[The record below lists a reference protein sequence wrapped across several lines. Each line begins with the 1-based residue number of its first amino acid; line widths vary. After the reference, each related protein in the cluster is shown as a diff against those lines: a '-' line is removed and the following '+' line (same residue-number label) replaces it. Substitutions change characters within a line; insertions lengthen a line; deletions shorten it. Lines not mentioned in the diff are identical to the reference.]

1 MASNEEYLDN
11 LLKNITAETEP
22 EPSAVLPEEGREDF
36 QKDIVPAQTDVDELD
51 MSDMDALLGAIA
63 DQDEADA
70 PALQDVMQM
79 SEDDIERMLEAS
91 QNVSPNQSNGDDVPD
106 LDALLGSSGDDDLQ
120 EITSLL
126 EKSDQNEAVDKN
138 VMSMLQDNTSQAIEA
153 GGSSDDLEGEP
164 EANVVSKREKRAAE
178 KKAKREAKK
187 AARLEKKNKKKRK
200 EIPEENTESE
210 GNDAE
215 NTVQEDA
222 AGNNEEKNGLAI
234 EDLFFNSE
242 EEPPLVPD
250 VDDDIPEKKPAKK
263 GFFAR
268 IIDFLTEEDEAEEQD
283 SEEAASL
290 NLSDENTA
298 ILEEMNK
305 KGKGDSKKKKK
316 NNKKKGKE
324 KVSQDGEEQ
333 EEEQKGKKKKE
344 KKPKKE
350 RKPKEEVPIEEGG
363 KPEKKLTI
371 KKIIPIA
378 VIAAS
383 LMAVIIIGSLLTVDY
398 SSRKNAAEAFYSG
411 NYQECY
417 QDLIGKQLNE
427 TEEVMFYKSEAIL
440 RMRLYQREYE
450 YLAQQGMKVEAL
462 DNLILTVTEYPKL
475 LDEAVKWNASDEV
488 TQIYQQILQILS
500 DTYHLTEAQA
510 QEIAAEPDD
519 VKYTKAVMAVAAG
532 NDYTQ
537 WKDESDRASMQDI
550 LPEENE
556 IPDTSFVENNS

>member
-200 EIPEENTESE
+200 EIPEQNTESE

-298 ILEEMNK
+298 I
-305 KGKGDSKKKKK
+305 
-316 NNKKKGKE
+316 
-324 KVSQDGEEQ
+324 
-333 EEEQKGKKKKE
+333 
-344 KKPKKE
+344 
-350 RKPKEEVPIEEGG
+350 
-363 KPEKKLTI
+363 
-371 KKIIPIA
+371 
-378 VIAAS
+378 
-383 LMAVIIIGSLLTVDY
+383 
-398 SSRKNAAEAFYSG
+398 
-411 NYQECY
+411 
-417 QDLIGKQLNE
+417 
-427 TEEVMFYKSEAIL
+427 
-440 RMRLYQREYE
+440 
-450 YLAQQGMKVEAL
+450 
-462 DNLILTVTEYPKL
+462 
-475 LDEAVKWNASDEV
+475 
-488 TQIYQQILQILS
+488 
-500 DTYHLTEAQA
+500 
-510 QEIAAEPDD
+510 
-519 VKYTKAVMAVAAG
+519 
-532 NDYTQ
+532 
-537 WKDESDRASMQDI
+537 
-550 LPEENE
+550 
-556 IPDTSFVENNS
+556 